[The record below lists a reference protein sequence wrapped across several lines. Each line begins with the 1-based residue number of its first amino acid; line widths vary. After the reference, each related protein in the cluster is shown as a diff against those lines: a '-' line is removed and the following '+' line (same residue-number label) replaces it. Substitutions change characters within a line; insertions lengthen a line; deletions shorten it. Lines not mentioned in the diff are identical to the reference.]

1 MRGPATNR
9 PPRRKETDVNISTD
23 GEALDYLTYVSY
35 ATQRRRS
42 PHITPAQWGSIFSD
56 WARFE
61 AQYQV
66 SLAAHERVTN
76 VLQS

>member
-1 MRGPATNR
+1 M
-9 PPRRKETDVNISTD
+9 NITTD

-61 AQYQV
+61 TQYQV
-66 SLAAHERVTN
+66 TLTPHVRATN

>member
-1 MRGPATNR
+1 MH
-9 PPRRKETDVNISTD
+9 ISTD

-35 ATQRRRS
+35 ATQRRLS
-42 PHITPAQWGSIFSD
+42 PHITPEQWGAIFSD

-61 AQYQV
+61 TQYQV
-66 SLAAHERVTN
+66 ALTAHARATN